1 MAAVVEVQA
10 GPHRLVSLMTRE
22 AAEELD
28 LQPGVEVVC
37 VVKATDVMVEVP
49 SS

>member
-1 MAAVVEVQA
+1 
-10 GPHRLVSLMTRE
+10 MTRE

-28 LQPGVEVVC
+28 LQPGAEVVC

-49 SS
+49 SG